1 MFWLIVGI
9 VFALVLTL
17 AWRADHR
24 GTGRKRYISP
34 PTNDSAVGDAKAM
47 RYFRVMGGMGP
58 SNRH

>member
-1 MFWLIVGI
+1 MFWIIAGAA
-9 VFALVLTL
+9 FAVVLVL
-17 AWRADHR
+17 AWLHDRR
-24 GTGRKRYISP
+24 TGHKYIPP